1 MEPINSSNSNINDQ
15 FIRALELYGITHSAK
30 NDAEAVDKLSGF
42 IWENKANLFK
52 CAAIDFTNAQNAV
65 QRQKISTF
73 SMTIMKKFEGNA

>member
-52 CAAIDFTNAQNAV
+52 CAAIDFTNAQMPF
-65 QRQKISTF
+65 KD
-73 SMTIMKKFEGNA
+73 KKLVLLL